1 MGQFLFRGRYA
12 ERWECELYF
21 RELKLDVRNAP
32 ALASQTPETALQEIA
47 ALVLASAVLARLR
60 VEAGTQLKV
69 APQRMSFYKLKL
81 ATAAAVEHLRDH
93 GHDAHRGTA
102 SAELA
107 ALHGVRAPHG
117 RAS

>member
-1 MGQFLFRGRYA
+1 M
-12 ERWECELYF
+12 
-21 RELKLDVRNAP
+21 DVRNAP

-81 ATAAAVEHLRDH
+81 ATQSLWNIYEIM
-93 GHDAHRGTA
+93 GP
-102 SAELA
+102 ELSEA
-107 ALHGVRAPHG
+107 QRQQG
-117 RAS
+117 